1 MHGIDPYFFRERPVK
16 PVSSSSDGDGYRV
29 RRCDS
34 VPFPLSVALSFLN
47 LSPSSN
53 SSLPSEGPFDWTPI
67 RLVVFDVDGTLYRQ
81 RPLRI
86 RMAAAL
92 IAYSLRS
99 GSFRT
104 LRVLQEYRRRRE
116 HFGDREI
123 EAFEEHLARE
133 VAERFEI
140 APEIV
145 RSIVSEWIDAR
156 PLPML
161 LACRYAGIDG
171 LFERIRAS
179 GRAIG
184 ILSDYSADTK
194 LTALG
199 LHADYVVSAQDVGFL
214 KPHPRGLERIMAMAG
229 ESPDTTVLIGDRMER
244 DGEAARRAG
253 VQALLRTS
261 RPIEGWRCF
270 RTYDDTLFDGIDG

>member
-1 MHGIDPYFFRERPVK
+1 MHGIDPYFFREWRVK
-16 PVSSSSDGDGYRV
+16 PDSSLRNDGYPARPY
-29 RRCDS
+29 DI
-34 VPFPLSVALSFLN
+34 VPFPLSIALLFLK
-47 LSPSSN
+47 LPPGSN
-53 SSLPSEGPFDWTPI
+53 SSPPSGSPFDWKPI

-99 GSFRT
+99 GSFQA
-104 LRVLQEYRRRRE
+104 LRVLQEYRKRRE

-123 EAFEEHLARE
+123 EAFEEHLASE
-133 VAERFEI
+133 VAERFAI
-140 APEIV
+140 APDLV

-161 LACRYAGIDG
+161 LACRYSRIDV

-184 ILSDYSADTK
+184 ILSDYPADTK
-194 LTALG
+194 LAALG
-199 LHADYVVSAQDVGFL
+199 LRADYVVSAGDVGFL
-214 KPHPRGLERIMAMAG
+214 KPHPRGLQRIMAMAG
-229 ESPDTTVLIGDRMER
+229 QSPDTTVLIGDRMER

-261 RPIEGWRCF
+261 KPMEGWRCF
-270 RTYDDTLFDGIDG
+270 RTYDDTLFDGIDR